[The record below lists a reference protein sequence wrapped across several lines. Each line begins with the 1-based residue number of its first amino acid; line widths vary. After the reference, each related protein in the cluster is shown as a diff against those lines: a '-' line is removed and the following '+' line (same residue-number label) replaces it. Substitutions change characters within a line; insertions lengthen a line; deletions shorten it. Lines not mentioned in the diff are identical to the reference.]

1 MQMAIQIILPVV
13 LLSVIRLE
21 CKVHLGMVT
30 NSNNSYPNQTEI
42 RSKIIISEVLLIQ
55 YAAYQIQYKM
65 RHQMYF

>member
-13 LLSVIRLE
+13 LLSAIRLE

-42 RSKIIISEVLLIQ
+42 RSKIIISEVLPLL
-55 YAAYQIQYKM
+55 
-65 RHQMYF
+65 